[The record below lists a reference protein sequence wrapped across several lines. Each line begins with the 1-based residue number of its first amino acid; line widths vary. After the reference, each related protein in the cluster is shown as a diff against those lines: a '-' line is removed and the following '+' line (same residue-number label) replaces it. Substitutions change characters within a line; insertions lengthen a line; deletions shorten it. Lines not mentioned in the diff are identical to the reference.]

1 MEIKVLG
8 SGCANCKKLLSFAKE
23 AAREMAID
31 SEVVYVTD
39 MMEIVAAGLMRTPGL
54 IINGKI
60 KASGRIPPVK
70 EIKGMIAEEQ

>member
-8 SGCANCKKLLSFAKE
+8 SGCANCKKLLGFAKE
-23 AAREMAID
+23 AVKEMAMD
-31 SEVVYVTD
+31 TEVIYVTD

-60 KASGRIPPVK
+60 KATGRIPPVK
-70 EIKGMIAEEQ
+70 EIKGMITEEQ